1 MSGHYLMNK
10 PLDVSYNSD
19 DIIYSYFNNFL
30 EIYDDMIE
38 EAKSMSGGLLS
49 NEYIYLKPVFQ
60 DIFNLI
66 LDTVKVKERTNPY
79 IKDES
84 EDEDFLTE

>member
-1 MSGHYLMNK
+1 MKTLLGIS
-10 PLDVSYNSD
+10 DTSD
-19 DIIYSYFNNFL
+19 DVIYNHFNNFL
-30 EIYDDMIE
+30 KFYDDMVE

-49 NEYIYLKPVFQ
+49 NDYIYLKPVFQ

-66 LDTVKVKERTNPY
+66 QDTVEIKEKTIPY

-84 EDEDFLTE
+84 EDEDFFD

>member
-1 MSGHYLMNK
+1 MTSS
-10 PLDVSYNSD
+10 LDLSCNSD
-19 DIIYSYFNNFL
+19 DLIYNHFNDL
-30 EIYDDMIE
+30 LRIYNDMVE
-38 EAKSMSGGLLS
+38 EAKNMSGGLLS
-49 NEYIYLKPVFQ
+49 NDYIYLKPVFQ

-66 LDTVKVKERTNPY
+66 QDNIEVKEKIQPY